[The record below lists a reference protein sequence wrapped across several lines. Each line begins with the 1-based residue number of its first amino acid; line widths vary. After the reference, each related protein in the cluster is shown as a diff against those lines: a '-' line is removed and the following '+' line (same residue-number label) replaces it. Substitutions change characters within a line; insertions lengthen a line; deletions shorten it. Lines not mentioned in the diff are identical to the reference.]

1 MDVLASKFKY
11 YEACQCWGGL
21 PEALGEL
28 SVLMKYTQISMVIY
42 CNDMEELW
50 EEKHGHSY

>member
-11 YEACQCWGGL
+11 YEACNCWDGL

-28 SVLMKYTQISMVIY
+28 SVLLKYAQISIVVY
-42 CNDMEELW
+42 LNEVEELW
-50 EEKHGHSY
+50 EEQHGNSY

>member
-11 YEACQCWGGL
+11 YEACNCWDGL

-28 SVLMKYTQISMVIY
+28 TVLLKYAQISIVVY
-42 CNDMEELW
+42 LNEVEELW